1 MTSVPLEA
9 MNNLQMEVTKKIHSL
24 INKYYQL
31 IISETASDIRI
42 SCCESGDLGVH
53 KMAVKSSWFMRT
65 GSILHFY
72 IIQNILKCDN
82 GDILKSIITSNQ
94 CCTFI
99 NDTETNA

>member
-9 MNNLQMEVTKKIHSL
+9 INQLQLEVTKKIHSL
-24 INKYYQL
+24 IKKYYQL

-42 SCCESGDLGVH
+42 CGSESGDLSVH
-53 KMAVKSSWFMRT
+53 KMAVKSSWIMRT
-65 GSILHFY
+65 GSILNFY
-72 IIQNILKCDN
+72 IIHDMLKCDN
-82 GDILKSIITSNQ
+82 GDILKIIITTKQ